1 MEITFEN
8 RLILKGKLQVRV
20 KFAEM
25 IDDHYYSADV
35 GVWVTETDSW
45 EKTRAMAIEEANKFL
60 EFLVSNSKPSIKHKK

>member
-1 MEITFEN
+1 MEITFDD

-35 GVWVTETDSW
+35 GVWVPETDSW
-45 EKTRAMAIEEANKFL
+45 EKTRAMAIDEAKKFL
-60 EFLVSNSKPSIKHKK
+60 KLLLSNSK

>member
-8 RLILKGKLQVRV
+8 RLVLKGKLQVRV

-35 GVWVTETDSW
+35 GVWVPESDSW
-45 EKTRAMAIEEANKFL
+45 ETTKFMAIDEAKKFL
-60 EFLVSNSKPSIKHKK
+60 KLLLSNPK